1 MKYFTWDKM
10 LRKDPQ
16 YLIAITGRGS
26 GKSTDMCRQ
35 LIKNYEK
42 DGSMFVLIRRRSR
55 LKRCMKMNMCMHFTI
70 SAPWHLC
77 IS

>member
-42 DGSMFVLIRRRSR
+42 DGSMFVLIRRRMGVR
-55 LKRCMKMNMCMHFTI
+55 LALETYFDAFDYSVTE
-70 SAPWHLC
+70 
-77 IS
+77 